1 MPCHFPFPISIFQ
14 LPFSTLHSIFHI
26 TTSIFHFTLP
36 FSTLQLPF
44 STFQPR
50 SHFPLYTSIFHI
62 TTSIF
67 HFPTSKQ
74 TPWHLQAG
82 CECRP
87 IMCSYGVR
95 GIYGPGGQPTMHS
108 VLIIRHLQS
117 GSWPTDRA
125 FFNFP
130 ISNLEQA
137 LRHLQ
142 ARWLTDHAHC
152 KCLIIRTPYTRSV
165 SHPICKTKF
174 MIQLQDYVTS
184 CFTPTEQKIVHGLYI
199 YL

>member
-1 MPCHFPFPISIFQ
+1 MENLYSTVAISAMP
-14 LPFSTLHSIFHI
+14 LPVSDF
-26 TTSIFHFTLP
+26 
-36 FSTLQLPF
+36 
-44 STFQPR
+44 
-50 SHFPLYTSIFHI
+50 HFPLYTSIFHI

-82 CECRP
+82 CRP

-95 GIYGPGGQPTMHS
+95 GIYRPGDQPTIHS

-142 ARWLTDHAHC
+142 ARWLADHAHC
-152 KCLIIRTPYTRSV
+152 KCLIIRTLYTWSV

-184 CFTPTEQKIVHGLYI
+184 CFTPTEQKIIVHGLYTYETFGI
-199 YL
+199 NNNNFIGIECLLK